1 MRNQG
6 LLFVLQV
13 RLQKAVSFHV
23 MFLFDLNLLPTGVAM
38 GVATIEKVGGC
49 EPDLCEGP
57 SWRWPLR
64 LVGDVNTMG
73 LGRHGVCSRW
83 RALFGGGGGGFLGKQ
98 DVCCQLRAALG
109 VVWSRGR

>member
-1 MRNQG
+1 MRSKVS
-6 LLFVLQV
+6 LFVPLMRFEKTV
-13 RLQKAVSFHV
+13 PFDV
-23 MFLFDLNLLPTGVAM
+23 MFLFDLNLLPAGVAM

-49 EPDLCEGP
+49 EPGLCEGP

-83 RALFGGGGGGFLGKQ
+83 RALFGGGEGGFLGKQ
-98 DVCCQLRAALG
+98 DVCC
-109 VVWSRGR
+109 